1 MEKLHHPLWIV
12 HAINVIFGPIAAVIL
27 RALGREVPAR
37 GDVIPD
43 YLAIIIFLTLLLTA
57 FCLFVRSRL
66 SVENPGKLQIVLE
79 DALTGLFGMLDDIV
93 GPKGRRYLPLVGT
106 LGILIWACNLSGMVP
121 GLMAPTSNYNVT
133 LGCAITVFVYYHFQG
148 IKEQGIG
155 AYLKHFAAP
164 PGAPVWIAPIM
175 LPIELISHFS
185 RVLSLS
191 LRLFGNVFG
200 EELVIL
206 ILASIIPF
214 IVPLPMMLLGLLTST
229 LQAAIFVMLTMIYLG
244 GAVQSEGHGD
254 EHDAEHTHEP
264 HGVHV
269 QPAVQL

>member
-1 MEKLHHPLWIV
+1 MFHRV
-12 HAINVIFGPIAAVIL
+12 VRFHAINVIFGPIAAMIL
-27 RALGREVPAR
+27 RALGREVPAH

-57 FCLFVRSRL
+57 FCLLVRSRL

-155 AYLKHFAAP
+155 PYLKHFAAP

-175 LPIELISHFS
+175 LPIEVISHFS

-254 EHDAEHTHEP
+254 EHGHEHEP
-264 HGVHV
+264 HGVHPR
-269 QPAVQL
+269 PAVQL

>member
-1 MEKLHHPLWIV
+1 MEKLHHELWIV
-12 HAINVIFGPIAAVIL
+12 HAINVIFGPIAAAIL
-27 RALGREVPAR
+27 RALGREVPAH
-37 GDVIPD
+37 GNIIPD
-43 YLAIIIFLTLLLTA
+43 YLAVIILLIAVLTVFSLL
-57 FCLFVRSRL
+57 VRSRL
-66 SVENPGKLQIVLE
+66 SVEEPGKLQIVLE
-79 DALTGLFGMLDDIV
+79 DGLTGLLGMLDDVV

-106 LGILIWACNLSGMVP
+106 LGLFILLCNLIGMVP

-148 IKEQGIG
+148 IREQGLG
-155 AYLKHFAAP
+155 SYLKHFAAP

-191 LRLFGNVFG
+191 LRLFGNIFG

-214 IVPLPMMLLGLLTST
+214 LVPLPMMLLGLVTST
-229 LQAAIFVMLTMIYLG
+229 LQAVIFVMLTMIYLG

-254 EHDAEHTHEP
+254 EHGHAHEP
-264 HGVHV
+264 LGAGA

>member
-1 MEKLHHPLWIV
+1 MEKLHHELWIV

-27 RALGREVPAR
+27 RALGREVPVH

-43 YLAIIIFLTLLLTA
+43 YLAILILVTLLLTV
-57 FCLFVRSRL
+57 CSLLVRARL
-66 SVENPGKLQIVLE
+66 SVEEPGKLQIVLE
-79 DALTGLFGMLDDIV
+79 DVVSGLLGTLDDIV

-106 LGILIWACNLSGMVP
+106 LGILIWVCNLSGMVP

-133 LGCAITVFVYYHFQG
+133 LGCAITVFVYYHLQG

-155 AYLKHFAAP
+155 AYLKHFVLP
-164 PGAPVWIAPIM
+164 PGVPVLLAPLVGV
-175 LPIELISHFS
+175 IEIISHFA

-191 LRLFGNVFG
+191 LRLFGNIFG

-206 ILASIIPF
+206 IIASIIPF
-214 IVPLPMMLLGLLTST
+214 VVPLPMMFLGLLTST
-229 LQAAIFVMLTMIYLG
+229 LQAVIFVMLTMIYLA

-254 EHDAEHTHEP
+254 DHDTHGA
-264 HGVHV
+264 HA
-269 QPAVQL
+269 QPAGQL

>member
-27 RALGREVPAR
+27 RALGREVPAH

-43 YLAIIIFLTLLLTA
+43 YLAILILLTVLLTV
-57 FCLFVRSRL
+57 CSLLVRSRL
-66 SVENPGKLQIVLE
+66 SVEEPGKLQILLE
-79 DALTGLFGMLDDIV
+79 DALTGLLTTLDDIV

-148 IKEQGIG
+148 IREQGVG
-155 AYLKHFAAP
+155 PYLKHFAAP
-164 PGAPVWIAPIM
+164 PGAPLWIAPIM
-175 LPIELISHFS
+175 LPIEVISHFS
-185 RVLSLS
+185 RVMSLS
-191 LRLFGNVFG
+191 LRLFGNIFG

-214 IVPLPMMLLGLLTST
+214 VVPLPMMFLGLLTST
-229 LQAAIFVMLTMIYLG
+229 LQAVIFVMLTMIYLG

-254 EHDAEHTHEP
+254 AHDTHGG
-264 HGVHV
+264 HAQSVG
-269 QPAVQL
+269 QL